1 MGTQVIAHALS
12 VSGLNTLFH
21 AQACFNCVSA
31 SLRKKL
37 LRRYPDPKMPK
48 YIRDEE
54 LASDGHF
61 TANKEKR
68 VDGLINS
75 KSGMRQA

>member
-1 MGTQVIAHALS
+1 
-12 VSGLNTLFH
+12 
-21 AQACFNCVSA
+21 VSA